1 MLLFTLLLFPLIGI
15 FTLLCKPYI
24 ISSQNT
30 NSIDDRSIA
39 LFVSVVN
46 FLFSLLLLFFFD
58 FSSNQFQYVIESIS
72 IHEYN
77 FYVGIDGISIYF
89 VLLTTAIVPIA
100 ILSN

>member
-1 MLLFTLLLFPLIGI
+1 MV
-15 FTLLCKPYI
+15 
-24 ISSQNT
+24 SSQSV

-39 LFVSVVN
+39 LFVSVLN

-58 FSSNQFQYVIESIS
+58 FSSNQFQYVIESIN

-77 FYVGIDGISIYF
+77 FYIGIDGISIYF
-89 VLLTTAIVPIA
+89 VLLTTAIIPIA